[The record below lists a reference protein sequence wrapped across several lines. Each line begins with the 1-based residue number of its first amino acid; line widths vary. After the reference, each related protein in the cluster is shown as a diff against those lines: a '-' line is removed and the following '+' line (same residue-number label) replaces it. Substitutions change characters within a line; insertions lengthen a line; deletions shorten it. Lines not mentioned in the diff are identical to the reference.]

1 MTVAKPIFLDTGFAI
16 ALLSPRDQFHSA
28 ARRLAAELRTDP
40 ARIVTTDAVIFEIG
54 AALAKQA
61 WRPAAIRFIKAL
73 RADPNVEIV
82 ATDPVLWQAAFD
94 LFGARTD
101 KEWSLTD
108 CLSFVVMS
116 RRDLTNALAADEH
129 FRQAGFS
136 AAHVGRVSKGRARPV
151 MDGRWMG

>member
-129 FRQAGFS
+129 FRQAGFLPLML
-136 AAHVGRVSKGRARPV
+136 AE
-151 MDGRWMG
+151 

>member
-108 CLSFVVMS
+108 CLSFVLMS
-116 RRDLTNALAADEH
+116 RRGISNALAADEH
-129 FRQAGFS
+129 FRQAGFLPLML
-136 AAHVGRVSKGRARPV
+136 AE
-151 MDGRWMG
+151 